1 MKLGIFKSKSCSDC
15 KEVYKKV
22 CCTCKIVFWLFNSLL
37 LWLSRCRRRRR
48 ILRSLVWTATTRLG
62 DKSRSHRAS
71 STVGREGLVHSIP
84 VLTREYLLPPQWVPR
99 PPSVPIYGVH
109 TAPKYGTKPI
119 RYVTLHFRDR
129 RSTALVRPRNRDEMN
144 ICFLCLN
151 KSPIGFYGHDFRC
164 RSKAIQHNANSLK
177 LTWPHVV
184 ARHTHVVNTVDIF
197 KIFVTF
203 IPSHRDIA
211 RSGLSARSVRMERN
225 EERLLSLSPFVD
237 VWLATE
243 VKEICKI
250 VTVIININSWR
261 PLVSSL
267 GWA

>member
-1 MKLGIFKSKSCSDC
+1 MTFSLPSPSSDLKVSSMNSNGPPGRQKSFTSSQQHGWPRGFGALNSSPNSWIFTSPS
-15 KEVYKKV
+15 
-22 CCTCKIVFWLFNSLL
+22 
-37 LWLSRCRRRRR
+37 
-48 ILRSLVWTATTRLG
+48 
-62 DKSRSHRAS
+62 
-71 STVGREGLVHSIP
+71 VGSA
-84 VLTREYLLPPQWVPR
+84 
-99 PPSVPIYGVH
+99 PPSFIYGVH

-119 RYVTLHFRDR
+119 WYVTLHFRDR
-129 RSTALVRPRNRDEMN
+129 RSTALVRPRNRDEIN

-151 KSPIGFYGHDFRC
+151 KSSIGFYGHDFRC
-164 RSKAIQHNANSLK
+164 RSKAIQHSANILK
-177 LTWPHVV
+177 LAWPNVV

-211 RSGLSARSVRMERN
+211 RSGLSARNVRMERN

>member
-1 MKLGIFKSKSCSDC
+1 M
-15 KEVYKKV
+15 YKKV
-22 CCTCKIVFWLFNSLL
+22 CCPCKIVFWLFNSLL

-48 ILRSLVWTATTRLG
+48 ILRSLVWTATARRG
-62 DKSRSHRAS
+62 DKSRSHRPS
-71 STVGREGLVHSIP
+71 SMVGREGLVHSIP

-99 PPSVPIYGVH
+99 PPHLSTVFTLHQSMAQNLSDMWLPTFVIDEAQLWSVPEI
-109 TAPKYGTKPI
+109 
-119 RYVTLHFRDR
+119 
-129 RSTALVRPRNRDEMN
+129 N

-151 KSPIGFYGHDFRC
+151 KSSIGFYGHDFRC
-164 RSKAIQHNANSLK
+164 RSKAIQHSANSLK
-177 LTWPHVV
+177 LAWPNVV

>member
-1 MKLGIFKSKSCSDC
+1 MTFLLPSASSDLKVPSMNSNGPGRQKSFTSCLQHGWLRGFGALNSSPNSWIFTSASMVSAPPSYLFTVFTLHQSMAQNLSDM
-15 KEVYKKV
+15 
-22 CCTCKIVFWLFNSLL
+22 
-37 LWLSRCRRRRR
+37 WLSTFVIDAAQLCSVPE
-48 ILRSLVWTATTRLG
+48 IATKSASVSCVWT
-62 DKSRSHRAS
+62 
-71 STVGREGLVHSIP
+71 
-84 VLTREYLLPPQWVPR
+84 
-99 PPSVPIYGVH
+99 
-109 TAPKYGTKPI
+109 
-119 RYVTLHFRDR
+119 
-129 RSTALVRPRNRDEMN
+129 
-144 ICFLCLN
+144 
-151 KSPIGFYGHDFRC
+151 
-164 RSKAIQHNANSLK
+164 KAIQYSANSLK
-177 LTWPHVV
+177 LAWPNVV

>member
-1 MKLGIFKSKSCSDC
+1 M
-15 KEVYKKV
+15 
-22 CCTCKIVFWLFNSLL
+22 
-37 LWLSRCRRRRR
+37 
-48 ILRSLVWTATTRLG
+48 
-62 DKSRSHRAS
+62 
-71 STVGREGLVHSIP
+71 HSIP
-84 VLTREYLLPPQWVPR
+84 VLTHEYLLLLQRVPR
-99 PPSVPIYGVH
+99 PPPLPIYGVH

-129 RSTALVRPRNRDEMN
+129 RGTALLRPRNREEIN

-151 KSPIGFYGHDFRC
+151 KSPLGFYRHDFRC
-164 RSKAIQHNANSLK
+164 CSKAIQYSVNSLK
-177 LTWPHVV
+177 LAWPNIV
-184 ARHTHVVNTVDIF
+184 ARHTHVVNTVNIF

-203 IPSHRDIA
+203 IPSHRDMA

-250 VTVIININSWR
+250 VTVIVNINSWW

>member
-1 MKLGIFKSKSCSDC
+1 MTFSLPSPSSDLKVSSMNSNGPPGRQKSFTSSQQHGWPRGLGALNSSPNSWIFTSPS
-15 KEVYKKV
+15 
-22 CCTCKIVFWLFNSLL
+22 
-37 LWLSRCRRRRR
+37 
-48 ILRSLVWTATTRLG
+48 
-62 DKSRSHRAS
+62 
-71 STVGREGLVHSIP
+71 VGSA
-84 VLTREYLLPPQWVPR
+84 
-99 PPSVPIYGVH
+99 PPSFIYGVH

-129 RSTALVRPRNRDEMN
+129 RGTALVRPRNRDEIN

-151 KSPIGFYGHDFRC
+151 KSSIGFYGHDFRC
-164 RSKAIQHNANSLK
+164 RSKAIQHSANSLK
-177 LTWPHVV
+177 LAWPNVV

-237 VWLATE
+237 VWLTTE

>member
-1 MKLGIFKSKSCSDC
+1 M
-15 KEVYKKV
+15 YKKV

-37 LWLSRCRRRRR
+37 LWLSHCRRRRR

-71 STVGREGLVHSIP
+71 STVGREGLVHSWIFTSAS
-84 VLTREYLLPPQWVPR
+84 VGSA
-99 PPSVPIYGVH
+99 PPSAIYGVH

-129 RSTALVRPRNRDEMN
+129 RSTALVRPRNRDEIN
-144 ICFLCLN
+144 VCFLCLN

-164 RSKAIQHNANSLK
+164 RSKAIQHSANSLK
-177 LTWPHVV
+177 QAWPNVV